1 MEREEVLLELM
12 HDMIEIILTPRE
24 FKVYIMSKR
33 MKPRHIAVELG
44 IKSQSVRV
52 DIVRI
57 KKKISSHEKWLKDKV
72 KLRGLVI

>member
-1 MEREEVLLELM
+1 
-12 HDMIEIILTPRE
+12 
-24 FKVYIMSKR
+24 
-33 MKPRHIAVELG
+33 MKPRHIAIELG

-57 KKKISSHEKWLKDKV
+57 KKKINNHEKWLKDKV

>member
-1 MEREEVLLELM
+1 MEKEQILLELM
-12 HDMIEIILTPRE
+12 HDMIERILTPRE
-24 FKVYIMSKR
+24 FKIYVMSKR
-33 MKPRHIAVELG
+33 MKPRHIAIELG

-57 KKKISSHEKWLKDKV
+57 KKKINNHEKWLKDKV

>member
-1 MEREEVLLELM
+1 MEDRELVLELM
-12 HDMIEIILTPRE
+12 HDMIERILTPRE

>member
-1 MEREEVLLELM
+1 MNEQELVLELM
-12 HDMIEIILTPRE
+12 YDMVEKILTPRE
-24 FKVYIMSKR
+24 FKVYVMSKR

-57 KKKISSHEKWLKDKV
+57 KKKISNHEKWLESRV

>member
-1 MEREEVLLELM
+1 MEERELVLELM
-12 HDMIEIILTPRE
+12 HDMIERILTPRE

-72 KLRGLVI
+72 KLRELVI

>member
-1 MEREEVLLELM
+1 MEDRELVLELM
-12 HDMIEIILTPRE
+12 HDMIERILTPRE

-57 KKKISSHEKWLKDKV
+57 KKKISNHEKWLKNKV

>member
-1 MEREEVLLELM
+1 MDERKLVLELM
-12 HDMIEIILTPRE
+12 YDMIERILTPRE